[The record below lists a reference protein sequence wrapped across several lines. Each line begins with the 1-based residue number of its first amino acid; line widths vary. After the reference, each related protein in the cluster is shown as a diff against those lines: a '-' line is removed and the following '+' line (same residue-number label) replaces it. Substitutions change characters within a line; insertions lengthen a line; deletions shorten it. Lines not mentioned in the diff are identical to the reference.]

1 MTDEHLARKLLTS
14 ALCRSVLYH
23 IGLAVF
29 LLPGIAAAQGV
40 DRSQFDARANAL
52 QSSLTDLNTQVE
64 RLKGTNLQ
72 LQRQM
77 DNMRARLDDRL
88 QRLEKAKAKAK
99 PVPMKPKR

>member
-1 MTDEHLARKLLTS
+1 MTKAHPARKLLTS
-14 ALCRSVLYH
+14 APCRPVLYH

-29 LLPGIAAAQGV
+29 ILPGMAAAQGV

-64 RLKGTNLQ
+64 KLKAANLQ

-77 DNMRARLDDRL
+77 DTMRVRLDDRL
-88 QRLEKAKAKAK
+88 QRLEKAKAK
-99 PVPMKPKR
+99 PVPTKPKR

>member
-1 MTDEHLARKLLTS
+1 MTKAHPVRKLLTS
-14 ALCRSVLYH
+14 ALCRPVLYH

-29 LLPGIAAAQGV
+29 ILPGRAAAQGV

-64 RLKGTNLQ
+64 KLKAANLQ

-77 DNMRARLDDRL
+77 DTMRVRLDDRL
-88 QRLEKAKAKAK
+88 QRLEKAKAK
-99 PVPMKPKR
+99 PVPTKPKR

>member
-1 MTDEHLARKLLTS
+1 VAARKLLTS
-14 ALCRSVLYH
+14 ALCRSVLSH

-40 DRSQFDARANAL
+40 DRSQFDARANTL
-52 QSSLTDLNTQVE
+52 QSSLTDLNAQVE
-64 RLKGTNLQ
+64 KLKATNLQ

-88 QRLEKAKAKAK
+88 QRLEKAKAK
-99 PVPMKPKR
+99 PVPTKPKR